1 MMDDKHLELEPLRE
15 ELEALIKLSKLYENS
30 IKEQITRKTVALDRL
45 KESHSEAMDDTEDL
59 LETYQ
64 TFFNVEF
71 KDKVK

>member
-1 MMDDKHLELEPLRE
+1 MDDKHLELEPLRE